1 MNDWRQYRKL
11 ENNEFILVGVD
22 TSAGAGDYT
31 TAVFISKTKIDVP
44 LVYRSKKT
52 ATELTNQLVIV
63 LEQIHDITNKKPIV
77 AYERNNGGSFE
88 MDRLAALNRLNKYDI
103 FKMPNFGRLDPPES
117 VKYGWSTNTSTRPT
131 MLQDLKNIVDNKGIR
146 IYDED
151 IINEG
156 FFMAFSDTQMVF
168 VSLLDLLKIND
179 KNLDSIDELK
189 KENCLEILSEINF
202 PCEKLSLLFAKN
214 SKTLL
219 KVSISGPEIEISEEI
234 DFKSLVGLNMPY
246 TGYIIE
252 CEKDN
257 VLNMLKDVETLV

>member
-151 IINEG
+151 IINEMYS
-156 FFMAFSDTQMVF
+156 FIVMQTSSSWKAQAEKYAFD
-168 VSLLDLLKIND
+168 DLIFGAAIAWQLYQQAREPD
-179 KNLDSIDELK
+179 DSVDDELPQ
-189 KENCLEILSEINF
+189 ER
-202 PCEKLSLLFAKN
+202 
-214 SKTLL
+214 
-219 KVSISGPEIEISEEI
+219 
-234 DFKSLVGLNMPY
+234 DLNTPFY
-246 TGYIIE
+246 
-252 CEKDN
+252 
-257 VLNMLKDVETLV
+257 